1 VLTGLP
7 DRARETAPVRAPE
20 GDQPVRLEHRE
31 QSVAGRAAAVQ
42 VDGDVRSRAG
52 PPDRL
57 ELAGSQQ
64 FAACKVKQVFQTV
77 CFRTPTS
84 TQDIGAAATIASS
97 FQSGYNLK
105 TVFQQVAAACP
116 GT

>member
-1 VLTGLP
+1 VFGWNSALPGSGTG
-7 DRARETAPVRAPE
+7 AKSWGQEI
-20 GDQPVRLEHRE
+20 
-31 QSVAGRAAAVQ
+31 
-42 VDGDVRSRAG
+42 
-52 PPDRL
+52 
-57 ELAGSQQ
+57 AGSQQ
-64 FAACKVKQVFQTV
+64 FAACKVQEVFQTV

-84 TQDIGAAATIASS
+84 AQDITTAATITSS

>member
-1 VLTGLP
+1 MVLGWNTALP
-7 DRARETAPVRAPE
+7 GSGNGAKSWGQEI
-20 GDQPVRLEHRE
+20 
-31 QSVAGRAAAVQ
+31 
-42 VDGDVRSRAG
+42 
-52 PPDRL
+52 
-57 ELAGSQQ
+57 AGSQQ
-64 FAACKVKQVFQTV
+64 FAACKVQQVFQTV

-84 TQDIGAAATIASS
+84 PQDINTAAAIASS

>member
-1 VLTGLP
+1 
-7 DRARETAPVRAPE
+7 
-20 GDQPVRLEHRE
+20 
-31 QSVAGRAAAVQ
+31 
-42 VDGDVRSRAG
+42 
-52 PPDRL
+52 
-57 ELAGSQQ
+57 
-64 FAACKVKQVFQTV
+64 VFQTV